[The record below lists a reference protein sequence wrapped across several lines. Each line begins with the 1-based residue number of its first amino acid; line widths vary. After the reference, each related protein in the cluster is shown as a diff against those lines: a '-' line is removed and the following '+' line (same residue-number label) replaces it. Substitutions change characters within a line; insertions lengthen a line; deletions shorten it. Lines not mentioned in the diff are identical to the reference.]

1 MENNMETG
9 LMLLAVGMST
19 VLLVLIMIVAFGK
32 YLILLVNKLPA
43 DEEDSTPVRQSV
55 ATSGQAAADQSAMAA
70 ISAAVQSL
78 SKGSAKVT
86 RIEKL

>member
-1 MENNMETG
+1 METG

-43 DEEDSTPVRQSV
+43 DEEESAPARSANPTANLSSQQ
-55 ATSGQAAADQSAMAA
+55 TSAMAA
-70 ISAAVQSL
+70 ISAAVHTL

-86 RIEKL
+86 RIEKM